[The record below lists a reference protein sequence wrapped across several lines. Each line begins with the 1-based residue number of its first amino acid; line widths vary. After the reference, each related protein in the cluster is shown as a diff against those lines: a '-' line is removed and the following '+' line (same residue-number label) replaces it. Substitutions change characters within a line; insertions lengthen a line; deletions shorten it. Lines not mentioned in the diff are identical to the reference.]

1 MEKGYC
7 LICDRIN
14 MIKRGENP
22 YFVAE
27 LDTGYVVIAD
37 YQYFKGYTIFLC
49 KKDVREL
56 HELHHDFKMKFLEEL
71 SIVSEAVYH
80 SYKPIKLNIELLGNT
95 DSHVHW
101 HIVPRHGTDPFPH
114 GPAWL
119 TDDKLLRSEK
129 VRPSIDELRILKSKL
144 LLELQRLTTNIKQ
157 SYIEAN
163 EV

>member
-14 MIKRGENP
+14 MIQQGRNP

-27 LDTGYVVIAD
+27 LDTGYIVIAD

-49 KKDVREL
+49 KQDVREL
-56 HELHHDFKMKFLEEL
+56 HELNNEFKIKFLEEM

-80 SYKPIKLNIELLGNT
+80 SFEPIKLNIELLGNI

-101 HIVPRHGTDPFPH
+101 HIVPRYGTDPFPH

-119 TDDKLLRSEK
+119 TDDKLLRSEEAK
-129 VRPSIDELRILKSKL
+129 PSKDQLEILKSKL
-144 LLELQRLTTNIKQ
+144 LKELQRLTNHINRT
-157 SYIEAN
+157 YIE
-163 EV
+163 